1 MSKTKRKTKTE
12 TKAATPPV
20 RLKPLPA
27 KTLAQFKKELTQM
40 QRRLAAD
47 LEELKKT
54 QMPSSLEVTP
64 GDDADVATQ
73 TYEKEML
80 FEISGTERETLM
92 QIEEAL
98 RRIEVKNF
106 GYCDRCKKSIPLKRL
121 HVLPYSRYCLNCQ
134 SYFESRAS

>member
-1 MSKTKRKTKTE
+1 MNSKTNA
-12 TKAATPPV
+12 KAAQPE

-27 KTLAQFKKELTQM
+27 KTLAKFKKELEGM
-40 QRRLAAD
+40 QQKLSAE
-47 LEELKKT
+47 LEEFKKT
-54 QMPSSLEVTP
+54 QLPSSLEVTP

-98 RRIEVKNF
+98 RRIERKTF
-106 GYCDRCKKSIPLKRL
+106 GYCDRCRKSIPLKRL
-121 HVLPYSRYCLNCQ
+121 HVLPHSRYCLACQ
-134 SYFESRAS
+134 NFFESRRG